1 VPIQGAGRTDREL
14 AELDVPALLRAGLA
28 DRAGL
33 AGRARLAGG
42 GGPAGGG
49 GLAGSAGLAGGH
61 GPAGVLFGD
70 GAIAAAIAADRLGV
84 QPRSLTFLA
93 EVVRRGGIGYA
104 SALAEP
110 LPGADR
116 TALARSWLAAV
127 DPPSPERDAAEP
139 ERDAPSPERDAAE
152 CDRSDEFAR
161 WLDAVAVILGLRQH
175 SAPPA
180 GAAPPVT

>member
-14 AELDVPALLRAGLA
+14 AELDVPALLRAV
-28 DRAGL
+28 L
-33 AGRARLAGG
+33 AGGAGPAGGAASAGG
-42 GGPAGGG
+42 GG
-49 GLAGSAGLAGGH
+49 SAGE
-61 GPAGVLFGD
+61 LFGD

-104 SALAEP
+104 STLPEP

-127 DPPSPERDAAEP
+127 DTAAPERDAA
-139 ERDAPSPERDAAE
+139 ALG
-152 CDRSDEFAR
+152 RSDEFAR

-175 SAPPA
+175 SAPP
-180 GAAPPVT
+180 VT

>member
-28 DRAGL
+28 GGAGS
-33 AGRARLAGG
+33 AGG
-42 GGPAGGG
+42 GGPAGE
-49 GLAGSAGLAGGH
+49 
-61 GPAGVLFGD
+61 LFGD
-70 GAIAAAIAADRLGV
+70 GAVAAAITADRLGV

-104 SALAEP
+104 SALPEP
-110 LPGADR
+110 LPGAHR

-127 DPPSPERDAAEP
+127 DALAPERKAELG
-139 ERDAPSPERDAAE
+139 
-152 CDRSDEFAR
+152 DEFAR

-175 SAPPA
+175 ST
-180 GAAPPVT
+180 PPVT